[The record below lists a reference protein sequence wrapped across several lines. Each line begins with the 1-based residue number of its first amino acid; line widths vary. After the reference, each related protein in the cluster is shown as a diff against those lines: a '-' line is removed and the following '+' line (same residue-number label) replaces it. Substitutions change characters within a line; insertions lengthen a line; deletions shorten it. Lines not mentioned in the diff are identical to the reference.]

1 MGACG
6 FLRRILGMLGLGPR
20 VRMAMATRLAS
31 LRIAV
36 NTEIGY
42 YNSHSALDQGSGG
55 LTDLRLK
62 ICFGLLF

>member
-1 MGACG
+1 
-6 FLRRILGMLGLGPR
+6 MLGLGPR